1 MKCKP
6 IGNRFSLCLSCT
18 PHIGAS
24 YIEFCLIISF
34 GTNIGTLHPWTTFF
48 FCDIFQYIKYPQT
61 PQNERFINYLK
72 EKARESVLSLVPHSE
87 ALASPY
93 PSKRATP
100 KPTPI
105 CNTFK
110 PHLH

>member
-1 MKCKP
+1 MKCQP

-18 PHIGAS
+18 PHIDAS

-34 GTNIGTLHPWTTFF
+34 GMNIGTLHPWTTFF

-110 PHLH
+110 SHLH